1 MINMKQ
7 ETIELLEEKVTKAL
21 NQLEVED
28 LDAFKER
35 IEPTKELMDRWI
47 TIDKINQEMKIK
59 KEISKNE
66 LAEKKAAREA
76 DLADRKDARTEEL
89 RDRKEA
95 RTKEADNKTLWLDK
109 EIAGKKDISSME
121 IAERKAAREAEL
133 EDRKEAREN
142 ETKIKLDENRKN
154 TLIKGIEIGVSLAV
168 GVATCVATNHQ
179 ANKLLRFEENGSI
192 TSSVGKTFFGSLF
205 RR

>member
-7 ETIELLEEKVTKAL
+7 ETMKLLEDRVYDAL
-21 NQLEVED
+21 QKLEVD
-28 LDAFKER
+28 DYDTFNER
-35 IEPTKELMDRWI
+35 IKPTTELMDRWI
-47 TIDKINQEMKIK
+47 TINKINLEIESK

-76 DLADRKDARTEEL
+76 DIADRKDARTEEL

>member
-1 MINMKQ
+1 MKQ
-7 ETIELLEEKVTKAL
+7 ETIKLLEDRVYDAL
-21 NQLEVED
+21 QKLEVD
-28 LDAFKER
+28 DCDAFKER
-35 IEPTKELMDRWI
+35 IKPTTDLMDRWI
-47 TIDKINQEMKIK
+47 TINKINLEIESK

-89 RDRKEA
+89 KDRKEA

-142 ETKIKLDENRKN
+142 ETNIKLDENRKN

>member
-1 MINMKQ
+1 MKQ
-7 ETIELLEEKVTKAL
+7 EAIELFEEKVTESLKHL
-21 NQLEVED
+21 DVKD
-28 LDAFKER
+28 VDAFIKR

-59 KEISKNE
+59 KEISKDE
-66 LAEKKAAREA
+66 LEEKKASREA
-76 DLADRKDARTEEL
+76 DLAERREARTEEL
-89 RDRKEA
+89 KDRKE
-95 RTKEADNKTLWLDK
+95 
-109 EIAGKKDISSME
+109 
-121 IAERKAAREAEL
+121 AREAEL
-133 EDRKEAREN
+133 EERKESREH
-142 ETKIKLDENRKN
+142 ETKIKLEENRKN
-154 TLIKGIEIGVSLAV
+154 ILIKSIEIGVSLAV